1 MEAQRRFLAPLRQ
14 ERDALRDDNDV
25 TRVLSTCVDNALIT
39 PSNLER
45 SFWLD
50 AVVETLREISDEDE
64 RNRRFRFAAQRIEAT
79 FAVAPRE
86 RHDAVRY
93 IADRLIPVT

>member
-1 MEAQRRFLAPLRQ
+1 MLR
-14 ERDALRDDNDV
+14 
-25 TRVLSTCVDNALIT
+25 TCVDNALDT

-50 AVVETLREISDEDE
+50 ALVETLREISDDDE
-64 RNRRFRFAAQRIEAT
+64 RKRRFRYAAQRIEAT
-79 FAVAPRE
+79 FAVTPRE

-93 IADRLIPVT
+93 VADRLVPLT